1 MKSPDD
7 EYSDGL
13 EAELEALRKENAE
26 LLEQNAQLEADA
38 AHLGPF
44 YERQLSTLQSKYDAL
59 LVAIEAKDAALHA
72 VAHGLN
78 PWAMNSVLEALALST
93 STELLEERDRKRDA
107 KLLRLVANSGALS
120 SYGIK
125 YVFHKVKLR
134 ESGEWIPELGE

>member
-1 MKSPDD
+1 MSHMDKDYQYDPVKQFDD
-7 EYSDGL
+7 LKAENSGL
-13 EAELEALRKENAE
+13 I
-26 LLEQNAQLEADA
+26 EQIKALEADA